1 MYLSHYN
8 LNKKPF
14 QINPDP
20 NFLWLGEIHKE
31 ALAILK
37 YGILDSRGF
46 LLLVGDVG
54 TGKTTLINKLIDA
67 LDEDTIFATVHDP
80 GLEKLDFC
88 NFLASAFKFE
98 KKFSSK
104 GDFLVRFIHFLHK
117 AHDEN
122 KKTLLIIDEAQ
133 RLTHEI
139 MEEVRLLS
147 NIEKKGARLLNIFLV
162 GQNELNEALA
172 ETRNRAL
179 LQRITT
185 RYTIGPLKKSEVRDY
200 IKFRLS
206 VAGTERIIFNSGA
219 IREIISFSKCN
230 PRMINN
236 ICDHA
241 LLTGYVKG
249 VKKIDAN
256 IVKECAKELRL
267 PNEIWIG
274 KWKKPA
280 RSIPVFVASF
290 VLLLIAGGY
299 FYFQGRDD
307 KISSSLSVQTN
318 KNANN
323 SGTTNQ
329 TENMSSPV
337 KGKDKENDI
346 LKKDAAGLEESKEPL
361 KKGDTIKIASHSI
374 AGDQKGSLAGEKKQ
388 EITEK
393 IKDAVAFPDQKLIIN
408 FTQSSNDFSDE
419 AYELLKRFAEIIF
432 QNPDAEIIIK
442 GYTDT
447 SGSESHNLS
456 LSIFRANI
464 VKSYFVGQG
473 INPAKIK
480 SFGMGSE
487 NPIEPNATIQGRKA
501 NRRIEIELKTNK
513 S

>member
-54 TGKTTLINKLIDA
+54 TGKTTLINGLINS
-67 LDEDTIFATVHDP
+67 LDEDIVVATIHDP

-88 NFLASAFKFE
+88 NFLASSFKLD

-104 GDFLVRFIHFLHK
+104 GDFLVHFIHFLHK

-122 KKTLLIIDEAQ
+122 KKVLLIIDEAQ
-133 RLTHEI
+133 RLTHEM
-139 MEEVRLLS
+139 MEEIRLLS

-162 GQNELNEALA
+162 GQNELNETLA

-185 RYTIGPLKKSEVRDY
+185 RYSIGHLKKNEVWGY

-206 VAGTERIIFNSGA
+206 IAGTERNIFNSGA

-249 VKKIDAN
+249 IKKIDDK
-256 IVKECAKELRL
+256 IVKECAKELRA
-267 PNEIWIG
+267 PNESWIG
-274 KWKKPA
+274 KGKKPA
-280 RSIPVFVASF
+280 WRIPVFIASF
-290 VLLLIAGGY
+290 VLLLIAGAY
-299 FYFQGRDD
+299 FYFPGRND

-318 KNANN
+318 KNANID
-323 SGTTNQ
+323 GTTNQ
-329 TENMSSPV
+329 IENMASGSLQV
-337 KGKDKENDI
+337 S
-346 LKKDAAGLEESKEPL
+346 LKREKKALISKVSKE
-361 KKGDTIKIASHSI
+361 KKSAS
-374 AGDQKGSLAGEKKQ
+374 E
-388 EITEK
+388 EK
-393 IKDAVAFPDQKLIIN
+393 IKNALPFPDQKLIIN
-408 FTQSSNDFSDE
+408 FPMSSNEFSDE
-419 AYELLKRFAEIIF
+419 AYELLDRFGEIIF

-442 GYTDT
+442 GYTDS
-447 SGSESHNLS
+447 SGSDSYNIS
-456 LSIFRANI
+456 LSKFRANI

-473 INPAKIK
+473 LNPSKIK
-480 SFGMGSE
+480 TFGMGSE
-487 NPIEPNATIQGRKA
+487 NPIESNATIQGRRA

-513 S
+513 P